1 MTIKEIMNNEEL
13 LENIVEDIE
22 DFDENSEVS
31 YEVWV
36 SGYDAEDCVTDVEVL
51 VGEFI
56 DRDQAINC
64 AETISVDDIKAQC
77 GGVDFDDIAYLNIE
91 IETVIDDEEDGIIN
105 IGTVYQRELWLGE
118 EDDVIVAL
126 NPSEYEVRKD
136 NTLKVK
142 REALLG
148 FNKNDLVM
156 VCLMGSEIEA
166 FPLVYK
172 IVSTVVYEDGDYY
185 HCELEY

>member
-13 LENIVEDIE
+13 LENIVEDLE
-22 DFDENSEVS
+22 DFDENAEAS
-31 YEVWV
+31 YEVWTI
-36 SGYDAEDCVTDVEVL
+36 GYDAEDCVTDVEVL
-51 VGEFI
+51 VGEFT
-56 DRDQAINC
+56 DLDEAINC
-64 AETISVDDIKAQC
+64 AETLTADDVKERYE
-77 GGVDFDDIAYLNIE
+77 GNNFDDVAYFNIE
-91 IETVIDDEEDGIIN
+91 IETVVDNEDEDTVN

-126 NPSEYEVRKD
+126 NPSEYEVLKD

-148 FNKNDLVM
+148 FNKNDLVT
-156 VCLMGSEIEA
+156 VCLMGNELEA

-172 IVSTVVYEDGDYY
+172 IISTVVYEDGDYY

>member
-1 MTIKEIMNNEEL
+1 MTIKEIINNEEL
-13 LENIVEDIE
+13 LENIVEDLE
-22 DFDENSEVS
+22 DFDENAEAS

-36 SGYDAEDCVTDVEVL
+36 TGYDADDCVTDVEVL

-56 DRDQAINC
+56 DLDQAINC
-64 AETISVDDIKAQC
+64 AETVSVE
-77 GGVDFDDIAYLNIE
+77 GVKEIYDGVNFDDVAYLNIE
-91 IETVIDDEEDGIIN
+91 IETVVDDEEEGMVN

-126 NPSEYEVRKD
+126 NPSEYEVLKD

-142 REALLG
+142 RDALLG
-148 FNKNDLVM
+148 FNKNDLVT
-156 VCLMGSEIEA
+156 VCLMENDLEA

-172 IVSTVVYEDGDYY
+172 IMSTVVYEDGDYY